1 MSTKNTQISKPIK
14 TKKPKKNK
22 KQKKKQEVLNKPY
35 IR

>member
-14 TKKPKKNK
+14 TKKQKN
-22 KQKKKQEVLNKPY
+22 KQEVLNKHY